1 VGERSGLSEAASIID
16 VVEEALNR
24 YNKYRSPEA
33 TAELAGVSGDTIK
46 VIFKGSFKNT
56 CGFIDWIEDL
66 RYILEDYGVDSCIEE
81 IRETEDGAVAL
92 FRVKSIN
99 LEKKN

>member
-1 VGERSGLSEAASIID
+1 MNESVGIAD
-16 VVEEALNR
+16 FVEKALNR
-24 YNKYRSPEA
+24 YNKYRRPEA
-33 TAELAGVSGDTIK
+33 AAELAGISGCNIII
-46 VIFKGSFKNT
+46 IFKGSFKNT